1 MLHDL
6 QWKYFFGA
14 NQYCKEVCLLLSF
27 IQFCIFS
34 TFYNEEQFTD
44 VKETT
49 FNITWIMVLFIFLY
63 FCMKLSSDW
72 IFFLL
77 SVCYM
82 TRKCYIRLMHYR
94 RQWLILARIYFSFQ
108 PKTLFD
114 CFSNVTQNCKQT
126 SNHLDKK
133 CIMCRQA
140 IAITTINKE
149 ERKIWISNF
158 LEKWCWITVSF
169 NKLFLCIICVKAPYD
184 SFGKKWEMKLI

>member
-1 MLHDL
+1 MFVAQLHTVLHFLYIL
-6 QWKYFFGA
+6 QRRTIYGCEGNYIQYYMDYGSLYISLFLHETFFGL
-14 NQYCKEVCLLLSF
+14 N
-27 IQFCIFS
+27 
-34 TFYNEEQFTD
+34 
-44 VKETT
+44 
-49 FNITWIMVLFIFLY
+49 
-63 FCMKLSSDW
+63 
-72 IFFLL
+72 FFLL

-149 ERKIWISNF
+149 EGKIWISNF